1 VETVRAG
8 SVGGD
13 VGAAV
18 RSGRRAVEI
27 AAGEADDVLVAAL
40 AGYAR
45 ALYFAGDADT
55 SWTVAVQAV
64 EHPDAERRP
73 PSHAIA
79 RAAMSLAAVDRGR
92 LELARVHA
100 EKAKSIVGAAG
111 SSRSWLGANA
121 AAALG
126 AVLLAEGRLAD
137 SERELSYAERFFRD
151 EIETVQHVWTL
162 ALLARA
168 RCRRGRLEEA
178 GTALAS
184 ARAATSGLAD
194 PGRVERLLAEVD
206 GELEQTTSRASRGGM
221 LEQPS
226 RAELAVLRLLPSDL
240 SMRQIGAE
248 LFLSPNTVHTH
259 TRAIY
264 RKLGVASRAEAV
276 ARASTRGLL
285 DESRSPG

>member
-1 VETVRAG
+1 
-8 SVGGD
+8 
-13 VGAAV
+13 
-18 RSGRRAVEI
+18 
-27 AAGEADDVLVAAL
+27 
-40 AGYAR
+40 
-45 ALYFAGDADT
+45 
-55 SWTVAVQAV
+55 
-64 EHPDAERRP
+64 
-73 PSHAIA
+73 
-79 RAAMSLAAVDRGR
+79 MSLAAIDRGR
-92 LELARVHA
+92 LELARIHA

-126 AVLLAEGRLAD
+126 AVLLAENRLAD

-151 EIETVQHVWTL
+151 EIETVQHVWML
-162 ALLARA
+162 VQLARV

-178 GTALAS
+178 GAALAS
-184 ARAATSGLAD
+184 AHAASRGLTD
-194 PGRVERLLAEVD
+194 PGRIPALLAEVD
-206 GELEQTTSRASRGGM
+206 EELERTRKRARRGGI

-226 RAELAVLRLLPSDL
+226 PAELAVLRLLPTDL

-276 ARASTRGLL
+276 ARATTGGLL